1 MKPTELPILPFE
13 SKKKW
18 ANWLAKQHDKS
29 TGVWLI
35 FQVREYNG

>member
-1 MKPTELPILPFE
+1 MKSTELPTLPFE

-18 ANWLAKQHDKS
+18 ADRLAEQHDKS